1 MPTRAFA
8 QEMGSQAASSSPPV
22 ITDVGGEVIPGQYVV
37 VLKKLPTLAAVS
49 TEINT
54 LSADLEKKGVDVVDT
69 FNKVGGFV
77 LKTNET
83 AAPAIVNQLK
93 ADPQVAAV
101 EPDKKVVAFANA
113 VPTGI
118 NRIDGDLSKTKSGD
132 GSDDVNVDIA
142 IIDTGIQLNHPDLNV
157 FKDVSFVGTTNG
169 NDDNGHGTHVAGTA
183 AAKDNDIGVVGVAP
197 GARLW
202 AVKVLDSAGSGTI
215 SGVIAGVD
223 YVTQHA
229 NEIDVANM
237 SLGCKCDSAALE
249 TAINNSVAAGVTF
262 VVAAANS
269 HEDAGTFSPAKYP
282 SVITVSAL
290 ADSDGKCGAQGAA
303 TQYGAD
309 DSFASFSNY
318 GTVVDVM
325 APGVNI
331 YSTWL
336 NSGYNTISGT
346 SMASP
351 HVAGAAALYKSLN
364 PSATPSA
371 VATYLKSNGSTP
383 NTQCDGNGHGYATN
397 TAQDL
402 DSVREPLLYVR
413 DSSPPADNNNKII
426 HRILKDDSTGNNK
439 GWNPNGNT
447 RVFVIKDSD
456 FDPQLSVVGIDT
468 KQQNYVVCSVDY
480 WTKGAFEVVC
490 TKAPSNGGILSYV
503 IVNTKAT
510 STSSTSIQSLAAD
523 QLSELTARAKTAP
536 K

>member
-8 QEMGSQAASSSPPV
+8 QEIGSQAAPSSPPV

-37 VLKKLPTLAAVS
+37 VLKKLPSLAAVS

-83 AAPAIVNQLK
+83 AAPEIVNQLK

-101 EPDKKVVAFANA
+101 EPDKTVVAFANA

-132 GSDDVNVDIA
+132 GSGDVNVDIA

-157 FKDVSFVGTTNG
+157 FKDVSFVNTANG
-169 NDDNGHGTHVAGTA
+169 NDDNGHGTHVAGSA

-229 NEIDVANM
+229 DEIDVANM
-237 SLGCKCDSAALE
+237 SLGCECDSAALE
-249 TAINNSVAAGVTF
+249 TAINNSVAAGITY
-262 VVAAANS
+262 VVAAANA
-269 HEDAGTFSPAKYP
+269 HKDAGTFSPAKYS

-371 VATYLKSNGSTP
+371 VATYLKTSGSTP

-402 DSVREPLLYVR
+402 DNVREPLLYVK
-413 DSSPPADNNNKII
+413 DNSNTSPPSGGNNII
-426 HRILKDDSTGNNK
+426 HRILKDDSNGNSK

-456 FDPQLSVVGIDT
+456 FDPQLSVAGIDT
-468 KQQNYVVCSVDY
+468 KQRNYVVCSVDY
-480 WTKGAFEVVC
+480 WVKGAFEVVC
-490 TKAPSNGGILSYV
+490 TTAPSNGGTLSYV
-503 IVNTKAT
+503 IVNTQQ
-510 STSSTSIQSLAAD
+510 SSSTSIQSLAAD
-523 QLSELTARAKTAP
+523 QQSELTARAKTAP